1 MIYSETSLP
10 GVYLIELQP
19 VEDDRGH
26 FARLFCSREM
36 REHGLSFDV
45 AQVNS
50 AFNKTAGTV
59 RGLHFQREQHAE
71 SKVVSCTGGAIF
83 DVAVDIRPDSPT
95 YLDWF
100 GIELTAEN
108 RRQLYIPTGFAH
120 GYQAL
125 TNDAKLIYLV
135 SEFYAPGAEGGLRY
149 DDPAIGIDW
158 PLRVSSVSEKDR
170 SWPLVGDS

>member
-36 REHGLSFDV
+36 REQGLSFDV
-45 AQVNS
+45 AQLNS

-59 RGLHFQREQHAE
+59 RGLHFQRDPHAE
-71 SKVVSCTGGAIF
+71 SKIVSCIAGAVF
-83 DVAVDIRPDSPT
+83 DVAVDVRPDSPT
-95 YLDWF
+95 YLEWF

-135 SEFYAPGAEGGLRY
+135 SEFYAPAAEGGLRF
-149 DDPAIGIDW
+149 DDPAIGIEW
-158 PLRVSSVSEKDR
+158 PLQVSSVSEKDR